1 VAHWQILQLCRPAQA
16 HDYGSVYSEGKV
28 RPLFALLLPLSLAG
42 LVSAES
48 RVIAVSMDNV
58 IHPITV
64 EMLTHAIDQARR
76 ERADLLL
83 IRLNTPGGLLEATRQ
98 AIQKIVASPVPVVT
112 FVTPS
117 GGRAASAG
125 FFLLESGDVAA
136 MADGTNAGAASVVLL
151 SGQQVDPVLR
161 KKIDSDAAA
170 LLRGVVSKHG
180 RNADLAEK
188 AVFEAKSFSDHEALE
203 NKLIDVVAPDE
214 LHLLAQLDGRAIVR
228 FDGRRE
234 TLRLP
239 RPQIVDYSPTVREQ
253 IFSAISDPNIAFIFL
268 ILGALGLYVEY
279 LSPGLILPGVA
290 GGILLL
296 LGLSALSVLPI
307 NWTGAALLLLSF
319 TFFVLETKFASHG
332 ILGAG
337 GAVAMILGALLLVN
351 GPPEMRIQLGTALT
365 VALPF
370 AAITLF
376 LVSLVVRVRSQK
388 VMTGTAGMQNIIGIA
403 LTALSP
409 AGQVLIRGEYW
420 NAVSA
425 APVASGASV
434 RVIGI
439 EGLTLKVEPTS

>member
-1 VAHWQILQLCRPAQA
+1 M
-16 HDYGSVYSEGKV
+16 
-28 RPLFALLLPLSLAG
+28 RPLFALILPLWLAG
-42 LVSAES
+42 LASAES
-48 RVIAVSMDNV
+48 RVIAVSLDKV

-64 EMLTHAIDQARR
+64 EMLTHAIDQAKR

-98 AIQKIVASPVPVVT
+98 AVQKIVASPVPVVT

-136 MADGTNAGAASVVLL
+136 MADGTNAGAASAVLL

-161 KKIDSDAAA
+161 KKVDSDAAA
-170 LLRGVVSKHG
+170 LLRGLAAKHG

-188 AVFEAKSFSDHEALE
+188 AVFEAKSFNDREALE
-203 NKLIDVVAPDE
+203 NKLIDLVAPDE
-214 LHLLAQLDGRAIVR
+214 QRLLAQLDGRMIVR

-234 TLRLP
+234 TLRLL
-239 RPQIVDYSPTVREQ
+239 RPQIIEYSPTIRED
-253 IFSAISDPNIAFIFL
+253 IFSSISDPNIAFIFL
-268 ILGALGLYVEY
+268 VLGALGIYVEY

-290 GGILLL
+290 GGILVL
-296 LGLSALSVLPI
+296 LGLSAFSVLPI
-307 NWTGAALLLLSF
+307 NWTGAALLVLAF

-337 GAVAMILGALLLVN
+337 GAIAMILGALLLVN
-351 GPPEMRIQLGTALT
+351 GPPEMRIRLSTALT

-388 VMTGTAGMQNIIGIA
+388 VVTGTAGMQNTIGIA

-409 AGQVLIRGEYW
+409 AGQVLVRGEYW

-425 APVASGASV
+425 TPVASGASV

-439 EGLTLKVEPTS
+439 DGLTLKVEPTS

>member
-1 VAHWQILQLCRPAQA
+1 
-16 HDYGSVYSEGKV
+16 V
-28 RPLFALLLPLSLAG
+28 RPFFALILPLWLAG

-48 RVIAVSMDNV
+48 RVIAVSLDKV

-64 EMLTHAIDQARR
+64 EILTHAIDQAKR

-83 IRLNTPGGLLEATRQ
+83 IRINTPGGLLEATRQ
-98 AIQKIVASPVPVVT
+98 AVQKIVASPVPVVT

-136 MADGTNAGAASVVLL
+136 MADGTNAGAAAAVLL

-170 LLRGVVSKHG
+170 LLRGLASKHG

-188 AVFEAKSFSDHEALE
+188 AVFEAKSFNDREALE
-203 NKLIDVVAPDE
+203 NKLIDLVAPDE
-214 LHLLAQLDGRAIVR
+214 RRLLAQLDGRTIVR

-234 TLRLP
+234 TLRLS
-239 RPQIVDYSPTVREQ
+239 RPQIIDYSPTIREE
-253 IFSAISDPNIAFIFL
+253 IFSSISDPNIAFIFL
-268 ILGALGLYVEY
+268 VLGALGIYVEY

-290 GGILLL
+290 GGILVL
-296 LGLSALSVLPI
+296 LGLSAFSVLPI
-307 NWTGAALLLLSF
+307 NWTGAALLLLAF
-319 TFFVLETKFASHG
+319 AFFALETKFASHG

-351 GPPEMRIQLGTALT
+351 GPPEMRIRLSTALT

-388 VMTGTAGMQNIIGIA
+388 VVTGTAGMQNTIGVA

-425 APVASGASV
+425 TPIASGASV

-439 EGLTLKVEPTS
+439 DGLTLKVEPTS